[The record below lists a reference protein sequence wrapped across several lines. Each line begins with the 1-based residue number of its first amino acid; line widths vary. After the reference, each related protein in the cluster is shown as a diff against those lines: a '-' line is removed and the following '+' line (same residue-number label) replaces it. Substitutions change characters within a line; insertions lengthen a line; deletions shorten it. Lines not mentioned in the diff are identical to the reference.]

1 MIAVCCCAQEVAFSR
16 KLANELGFLQLSPTP
31 IYEDNLGAKAIAET
45 GYFRGRSKHYQLR
58 WGWITEMIN
67 RGVIIVVGVRRNKQL
82 ADIGTA
88 PRGAPQLESMLKA
101 IYGEH

>member
-1 MIAVCCCAQEVAFSR
+1 
-16 KLANELGFLQLSPTP
+16 
-31 IYEDNLGAKAIAET
+31 
-45 GYFRGRSKHYQLR
+45 
-58 WGWITEMIN
+58 MIN

-101 IYGEH
+101 IYREH

>member
-1 MIAVCCCAQEVAFSR
+1 MIALCCCAQEVAFSR
-16 KLANELGFLQLSPTP
+16 KLANELGFLQLRPTP
-31 IYEDNLGAKAIAET
+31 IYEDNLGAKAITET

-58 WGWITEMIN
+58 WGRITEMIN

-82 ADIGTA
+82 ADTGTA